1 MTVSRSFRGFTSFRA
16 RVFWSVVPIVVS
28 FLVFQAWMNAR
39 EHRRLITEE
48 FEKRGRALASN
59 LGFTSELGV
68 FSEDRQLLEAAMK
81 GVLRDPDV
89 SYVVIHGEKGKVLA
103 SGGRQVA
110 IAGAGPETI
119 TDKPLSRQA
128 EHSGQRFIEFLSPV
142 MSEQRQSSEDLL
154 LGTKTRAEDQGSRPI
169 GGVRLG
175 LSLAGVEAQVRS
187 LARLWGGI
195 TVAFLVVSAFLVYG
209 LSRRITSPVKQL
221 TRQAQKI
228 AAGSLDEQI
237 SVKSR
242 DEIGQ
247 LATAFNSMTGALQVT
262 MNDKERV
269 LTELQ
274 DLNRT
279 LEDRIRQRTAEVEER
294 SRALER
300 SLEEVRAMGEVS
312 RAIASSLDLE
322 EVLTTIT
329 SHAVRLSAANACGIF
344 ELDAAKERLAVVAA
358 TGLTDDVLHMLR
370 QAPMPAEGQR
380 RGPIGLALSGGQ
392 AVQIPDLIGDETPGR
407 DRYLKAG
414 FRALLAVPMGSV
426 SVSHV
431 MVVFRREP
439 GRLDDRTVALLT
451 TLANQ
456 SRVAIDNARLFKE
469 LEDKSR
475 QLEAASRHKSD
486 FLANVSH
493 ELRTPMNAI
502 LGFNEMI
509 LDQVYGDI
517 SDDLKR
523 PLTDIQQSGRH
534 LLRLINDVLDL
545 SKIEAG
551 RMELSPSEYS
561 VWETVEA
568 VRASLA
574 SLAAEKG
581 LEFATTVPDDIP
593 LAYGDSKR
601 ITQCLTNLA
610 GNALKFTRQGR
621 VEIIVQSV
629 EDTLHFRIVDT
640 GIGIS
645 TDKVEGLFAEFQQAD
660 ATIAREFGGTGLGLS
675 IAKKFVEMHG
685 GRIGA
690 ESELGKGSTF
700 FFSIPLRLEAARTA

>member
-1 MTVSRSFRGFTSFRA
+1 MSRSFRGFTSFRA

-39 EHRRLITEE
+39 EHRRLVTEE

-81 GVLRDPDV
+81 GVLREPDV
-89 SYVVIHGEKGKVLA
+89 AYVVIHGEKGKVLA

-110 IAGAGPETI
+110 IAGSGPEAI
-119 TDKPLSRQA
+119 IDKPLARQA
-128 EHSGQRFIEFLSPV
+128 EHAGQKFIEFLSPI
-142 MSEQRQSSEDLL
+142 MSEQQQSSEDLL
-154 LGTKTRAEDQGSRPI
+154 LGTKARTEGQGSKPI
-169 GGVRLG
+169 GSVRLG

-187 LARLWGGI
+187 LATLWGGI
-195 TVAFLVVSAFLVYG
+195 TLTFVFVSAFLVYG

-262 MNDKERV
+262 MNDKERA

-274 DLNRT
+274 ELNRT

-294 SRALER
+294 STALER

-322 EVLTTIT
+322 EVLNTIT
-329 SHAVRLSAANACGIF
+329 SHAVRLSGANACGIF
-344 ELDAAKERLAVVAA
+344 ELDAAKERLGVVAA
-358 TGLTDDVLHMLR
+358 TGLTDDVLQMLR
-370 QAPMPAEGQR
+370 HAPIPAEGER
-380 RGPIGLALSGGQ
+380 RGPIGLALSSGQ
-392 AVQIPDLIGDETPGR
+392 AVQIPDLMEDETPAR
-407 DRYLKAG
+407 DRYLQAG
-414 FRALLAVPMGSV
+414 YRALLAVPMGSA
-426 SVSHV
+426 SISRV

-439 GRLDDRTVALLT
+439 GRLDDRTVSLLT

-517 SDDLKR
+517 SEDLKR

-561 VWETVEA
+561 VWDTVQT
-568 VRASLA
+568 VRASLS

-581 LEFATTVPDDIP
+581 LEFATTVPDDLP

-621 VEIIVQSV
+621 VEIIVHAV
-629 EDTLHFRIVDT
+629 DDTLHFRVVDT
-640 GIGIS
+640 GIGIPA
-645 TDKVEGLFAEFQQAD
+645 DKIEGLFAEFQQAD

-690 ESELGKGSTF
+690 ESKLGKGSTF
-700 FFSIPLRLEAARTA
+700 FFSIPLRLEAGRNA